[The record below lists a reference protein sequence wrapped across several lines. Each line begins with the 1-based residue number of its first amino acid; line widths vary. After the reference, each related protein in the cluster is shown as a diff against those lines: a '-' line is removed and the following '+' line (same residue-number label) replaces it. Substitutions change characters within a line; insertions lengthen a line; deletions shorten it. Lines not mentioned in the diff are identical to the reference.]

1 MLHSGRRVSCYSM
14 KSTIKYLLYIGV
26 PLLCAGAVLL
36 YNSVSGKDPMN
47 TTERSSEMGRA
58 AGKGGPGGPGQR
70 ALPVS
75 GHVVAYE
82 TGESGLTRL
91 GTLVANEK
99 VQVMSELSGRVTA
112 VNFNEGQFIRKGT
125 VLVKLNDDEL
135 LTQLTRAEYQY
146 TLLEQR
152 LRRQKIL
159 LEKDA
164 VSREDYDKVQTE
176 FNVLKQDIEELKI
189 RIDKMKIKAPFD
201 GVIGFRQVSEGAFLQ
216 PGSNIADMVDMAKL
230 KLEFSIPEKY
240 IASKLVGTQASF
252 TVEGVSR
259 TFQASIYAMD
269 PQIDIA
275 TRTILL
281 RAQFDNKEGL
291 LKPGMSARVTIQTG
305 SNQRSLFVPSQAVVP
320 DVNGRFVWLLKGG
333 KAFRSYVQTGN
344 RTTEKLEITAG
355 VEVGDTLLTTGIMQL
370 KEDMPVIINNL

>member
-1 MLHSGRRVSCYSM
+1 M
-14 KSTIKYLLYIGV
+14 
-26 PLLCAGAVLL
+26 
-36 YNSVSGKDPMN
+36 
-47 TTERSSEMGRA
+47 
-58 AGKGGPGGPGQR
+58 
-70 ALPVS
+70 
-75 GHVVAYE
+75 
-82 TGESGLTRL
+82 RL

-112 VNFNEGQFIRKGT
+112 VNFDEGQFIRKGT

-135 LTQLTRAEYQY
+135 LTQLSRAEYQY

-152 LRRQKIL
+152 LERQKVL

-176 FNVLKQDIEELKI
+176 FNVLKQDIAELNI
-189 RIDKMKIKAPFD
+189 RIGKMKIKAPFD

-216 PGSNIADMVDMAKL
+216 PGSKIADLVDVAKL

-240 IASKLVGTQASF
+240 IGSRLVGTKADF

-269 PQIDIA
+269 PQIDVA

-281 RAQFDNKEGL
+281 RALYDNKGGL
-291 LKPGMSARVTIQTG
+291 LKPGMSARVSIRTG
-305 SNQRSLFVPSQAVVP
+305 SDQRSLFVPSQAVVP

-333 KAFRSYVQTGN
+333 KAFRSNVQAGN
-344 RTTEKLEITAG
+344 RTTDKLEITAG
-355 VEVGDTLLTTGIMQL
+355 VEEGDTLITTGIMQL
-370 KEDMPVIINNL
+370 KEGMPVVINNL